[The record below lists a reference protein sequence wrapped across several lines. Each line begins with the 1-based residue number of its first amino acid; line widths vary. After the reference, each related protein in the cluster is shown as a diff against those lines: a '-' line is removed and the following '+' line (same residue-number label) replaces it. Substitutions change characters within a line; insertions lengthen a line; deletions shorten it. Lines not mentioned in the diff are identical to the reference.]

1 MDIIIGI
8 VALAVGLLIGLLAG
22 LARANGP
29 RFELAGIKARLDE
42 VQATAMATIHER
54 DEARAE
60 ATTLRAALA
69 EHETLL
75 RLARQET
82 ETMARRVD
90 EWEETKA
97 KFLETTRASVFSSVC
112 VAFRPCT

>member
-42 VQATAMATIHER
+42 VQATAMARSLDMTLWVSMTVPISR
-54 DEARAE
+54 TAASPARGS
-60 ATTLRAALA
+60 LGALGF
-69 EHETLL
+69 
-75 RLARQET
+75 RQT
-82 ETMARRVD
+82 S
-90 EWEETKA
+90 
-97 KFLETTRASVFSSVC
+97 FGGGF
-112 VAFRPCT
+112 